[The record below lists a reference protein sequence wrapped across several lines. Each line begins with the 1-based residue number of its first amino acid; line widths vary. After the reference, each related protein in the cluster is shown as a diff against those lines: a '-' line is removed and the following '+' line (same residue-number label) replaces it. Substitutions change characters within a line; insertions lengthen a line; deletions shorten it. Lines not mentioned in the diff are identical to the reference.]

1 MHRLNSLIDLEK
13 LSERLW
19 GHSSQDRSAMNIL
32 KATWLET
39 PLGPMVAISDDE
51 SLYLLEFFDRKGL
64 SAEIEYL
71 VKKKGAHIISATAPP
86 LVSIKE
92 ELKAYFNG
100 SLKKF
105 ETPFSLRGTDFQ
117 KLAWNALTEI
127 PYGET
132 RSYMQQAEAVNRSA
146 AHRAVAN
153 ANGANQLAIIIP
165 CHRIINANGQLGGY
179 GAGLARKKWLIEHE
193 RRHQ

>member
-1 MHRLNSLIDLEK
+1 MHRLNALIDLEK

-19 GHSSQDRSAMNIL
+19 GNVSHPRSVISIL
-32 KATWLET
+32 KTIWLET

-64 SAEIEYL
+64 TSEIEYL
-71 VKKKGAHIISATAPP
+71 VKKRGSQIISATAPP

-92 ELKAYFNG
+92 ELKAYFDG
-100 SLKKF
+100 DLKRF
-105 ETPFSLRGTDFQ
+105 ETPFLLRGTDFQ

-127 PYGET
+127 SYGET
-132 RSYMQQAEAVNRSA
+132 RSYTQQAAIVNRST
-146 AHRAVAN
+146 AHRAIAN

-193 RRHQ
+193 RRYK

>member
-19 GHSSQDRSAMNIL
+19 GHFPQFNSTMNIL
-32 KATWLET
+32 KTTWLET

-64 SAEIEYL
+64 TAEIEYL
-71 VKKKGAHIISATAPP
+71 VKKRGSQIISATAPP

-132 RSYMQQAEAVNRSA
+132 RSYLQHAGSVNRST

-153 ANGANQLAIIIP
+153 ANGSNQLAIIIP
-165 CHRIINANGQLGGY
+165 CHRIINTNGQLGGY

-193 RRHQ
+193 RRHK